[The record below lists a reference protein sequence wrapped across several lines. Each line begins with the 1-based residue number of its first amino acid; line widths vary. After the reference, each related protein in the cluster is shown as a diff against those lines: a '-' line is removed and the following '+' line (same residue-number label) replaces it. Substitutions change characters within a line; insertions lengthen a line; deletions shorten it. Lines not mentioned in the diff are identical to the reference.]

1 MRFEM
6 RHIIIVAIV
15 LGLASSAVSQEPGV
29 YTQYHL
35 NPVLLNPGATG
46 HSGDHE
52 FLFNYRN
59 KWASFDGAARDFTF
73 MYHGLVGDKIGIG
86 GQLYAERIGRIRSFQ
101 GTLSYAYHL
110 VAEDYKIGIG
120 ITTGIQQLRLSS
132 EFDPFL
138 DDTDELLNEALD
150 GVMLFDASFGVY
162 GEYDESLFFGVSFPN
177 LVRSR
182 ISEIQGDE
190 EDPNEEFNYA
200 ALIGYRFKVNNYNFY
215 VEPSLAVKN
224 IRRVPFHVDL
234 NLKLS
239 FLDEQLVGGVS
250 YSLGDV
256 SRIGVLLGTRVNAL
270 KLFYGYDV
278 SFGEFQDFNNG
289 SHEITV
295 LYSLKRTPKS
305 AIHE

>member
-1 MRFEM
+1 MRQ
-6 RHIIIVAIV
+6 IIIASFV
-15 LGLASSAVSQEPGV
+15 LGIVVSGLSQEPGV

-73 MYHGLVGDKIGIG
+73 MYHGGFGEKIGLG
-86 GQLYAERIGRIRSFQ
+86 GQLYTERIGRFRSFQ
-101 GTLSYAYHL
+101 GTLNYAYHL
-110 VAEDYKIGIG
+110 KSSGYNIGIG
-120 ITTGIQQLRLSS
+120 LSTGIQQLRLSS

-138 DDTDELLNEALD
+138 DETDELLNEALD

-162 GEYDESLFFGVSFPN
+162 GEVDESLFFGLSFPN

-182 ISEIQGDE
+182 ISDIAGDI
-190 EDPNEEFNYA
+190 EDENEEFNYA
-200 ALIGYRFKVNNYNFY
+200 ALIGYRFNVKNYNF
-215 VEPSLAVKN
+215 VIEPSLAVKN
-224 IRRVPFHVDL
+224 IRRVPFHVDV

-239 FLDEQLVGGVS
+239 FLDEQLVGGIT
-250 YSLGDV
+250 YSLGEEG
-256 SRIGVLLGTRVNAL
+256 RFGVLLGTRVDAL

-289 SHEITV
+289 SHELTIQ
-295 LYSLKRTPKS
+295 YSLPKRTVVS
-305 AIHE
+305 EGE

>member
-1 MRFEM
+1 MRY
-6 RHIIIVAIV
+6 IIIAAF
-15 LGLASSAVSQEPGV
+15 LGLSSAGISQEPGV

-46 HSGDHE
+46 HSGAHE

-73 MYHGLVGDKIGIG
+73 MYHGAVGDRIGLG
-86 GQLYAERIGRIRSFQ
+86 GQLYTERIGRFRSFQ
-101 GTLSYAYHL
+101 GTASYAYRI
-110 VAEDYKIGIG
+110 VSDSYNVGIG

-138 DDTDELLNEALD
+138 DDTDALLNEALD
-150 GVMLFDASFGVY
+150 GVLLFDASFGVY
-162 GEYDESLFFGVSFPN
+162 GEYEDALYFGVSFPN

-200 ALIGYRFKVNNYNFY
+200 ALIGYRFKIKNYNFV

-224 IRRVPFHVDL
+224 IRRVPFHIDL

-239 FLDEQLVGGVS
+239 FLDEQLVGGVT
-250 YSLGDV
+250 YSLGDE
-256 SRIGVLLGTRVNAL
+256 SRCGVLLGTRIDAL

-278 SFGEFQDFNNG
+278 SFGEFQDFNSG
-289 SHEITV
+289 SHELTIQYN
-295 LYSLKRTPKS
+295 LPKLSLTQTQ
-305 AIHE
+305 E

>member
-1 MRFEM
+1 MRYFY
-6 RHIIIVAIV
+6 IAAIV
-15 LGLASSAVSQEPGV
+15 LGVVSAGMTQESGV

-46 HSGDHE
+46 FSGAHE
-52 FLFNYRN
+52 FILNYRN
-59 KWASFDGAARDFTF
+59 NWASFDGAAKDYTF
-73 MYHGLVGDKIGIG
+73 MYHGAMGDRIGIG
-86 GQLYAERIGRIRSFQ
+86 GQLYSESIGRFRSFQ
-101 GTLSYAYHL
+101 GTVNYAYRIRSD
-110 VAEDYKIGIG
+110 AYDIGIG
-120 ITTGIQQLRLSS
+120 ISTGVQQLRLSS

-150 GVMLFDASFGVY
+150 GVILFDAAFGVY
-162 GEYDESLFFGVSFPN
+162 GEFNDAFFFGLSFPN

-182 ISEIQGDE
+182 ISNIHGDV
-190 EDPNEEFNYA
+190 EDPNDEFNYA

-239 FLDEQLVGGVS
+239 FLEEQLVGGIT
-250 YSLGDV
+250 YSLGEE
-256 SRIGVLLGTRVNAL
+256 SRFGVLIGTRIDAL
-270 KLFYGYDV
+270 KIFYGYGV

-289 SHEITV
+289 AHEFTIQ
-295 LYSLKRTPKS
+295 YSLPVKPV
-305 AIHE
+305 AEIPE

>member
-1 MRFEM
+1 MK
-6 RHIIIVAIV
+6 HIFLSVFFAVIY
-15 LGLASSAVSQEPGV
+15 SAVSAQEPGV

-46 HSGDHE
+46 QSGDHE

-73 MYHGLVGDKIGIG
+73 MYHGLLGNRIGLG
-86 GQLYAERIGRIRSFQ
+86 GQLYAERIGRFRSFQ
-101 GTLSYAYHL
+101 GTINYAYRI
-110 VAEDYKIGIG
+110 VSESYNIGIG
-120 ITTGIQQLRLSS
+120 ITTGIQQLGLSS

-150 GVMLFDASFGVY
+150 GVILFDASFGVY
-162 GEYDESLFFGVSFPN
+162 GEYNDALFFGVSFPN

-182 ISEIQGDE
+182 IAEIEGDL
-190 EDPNEEFNYA
+190 EDPNEEFNFA
-200 ALIGYRFKVNNYNFY
+200 GLIGYRFHVKNYNFF

-239 FLDEQLVGGVS
+239 FLEEQLVGGVT
-250 YSLGDV
+250 YSLGDE
-256 SRIGVLLGTRVNAL
+256 SRFGVILGTRVDKL

-289 SHEITV
+289 SHEVTIQYN
-295 LYSLKRTPKS
+295 LPKKMV
-305 AIHE
+305 EEVQE

>member
-1 MRFEM
+1 M
-6 RHIIIVAIV
+6 RHVIVVAIF
-15 LGLASSAVSQEPGV
+15 LGIALTTKGQEPGV

-73 MYHGLVGDKIGIG
+73 MYHGAVGERIGLG
-86 GQLYAERIGRIRSFQ
+86 GQLYAERIGRFRSFQ
-101 GTLSYAYHL
+101 GTLSYAYHI
-110 VAEDYKIGIG
+110 VSGGYKMGIG
-120 ITTGIQQLRLSS
+120 ITTGIQQLSLSS

-162 GEYDESLFFGVSFPN
+162 GEYEESLFFGVSFPN

-182 ISEIQGDE
+182 ISEIQGDV
-190 EDPNEEFNYA
+190 EDPNDEFNYA

-224 IRRVPFHVDL
+224 IRRVPFHIDL

-239 FLDEQLVGGVS
+239 FLEEQLVGGIT
-250 YSLGDV
+250 YSLGDE
-256 SRIGVLLGTRVNAL
+256 SRVGMLLGTRVNSL

-289 SHEITV
+289 SHELT
-295 LYSLKRTPKS
+295 LQYNLPRKS
-305 AIHE
+305 ATDAQD